1 MVVLAI
7 GIMAGIDPLLCVT
20 RGLIGGAL
28 GWVAGA
34 FWAYL
39 ITHVLF
45 TEPAL
50 EAPLPAAGEAES
62 EEGMSTNEADLSQEN
77 G

>member
-7 GIMAGIDPLLCVT
+7 GIMAGIDPILCVT

-39 ITHVLF
+39 LSHALF
-45 TEPAL
+45 PEPAP
-50 EAPLPAAGEAES
+50 EIQVPPADTGEPQEDK
-62 EEGMSTNEADLSQEN
+62 STNETDLSQESE
-77 G
+77 

>member
-1 MVVLAI
+1 MVVLAV
-7 GIMAGIDPLLCVT
+7 GIMAGIDPVLCVT

-39 ITHVLF
+39 ITHALF
-45 TEPAL
+45 TEPAT
-50 EAPLPAAGEAES
+50 EVPLPPAEETEP
-62 EEGMSTNEADLSQEN
+62 EEDNSKNKDD
-77 G
+77 